1 MKARGRRTP
10 RAFTLIEMVLSTGL
24 LVMLVGTLYWFYG
37 SSLRNREEG
46 TMKAR
51 RIQLARVVLDRI
63 AEDIRLCT
71 GYTSGYGA
79 GIKGGAD
86 WVRIRTLT
94 LPGKELMRRRSIT
107 DRPLAGQFDL
117 EEVRYSIAW
126 DEKNLDENGDPLARG
141 LARGVT
147 RTFKQTSEVEGDTAV
162 VEGDTAVAEKEK
174 KDPVYAPEIKYIE
187 FRYFDGATPWET
199 WTITGGNSLPQ
210 MVRIT
215 IGFTA
220 VLPEEYS
227 DVKIMEQEENLDEYE
242 LRELYADRYTAVV
255 RLVQADQFFRSRVM
269 REASAF
275 DESQEAK

>member
-1 MKARGRRTP
+1 MKATTSRSR

-24 LVMLVGTLYWFYG
+24 LVFLVGTLYWFYG

-63 AEDIRLCT
+63 TEEVRLCA
-71 GYTSGYGA
+71 GYATGYGA
-79 GIKGGAD
+79 GLIGQTNA
-86 WVRIRTLT
+86 VSTYTLT
-94 LPGKELMRRRSIT
+94 VPTKELMRRRSIT
-107 DRPLAGQFDL
+107 DQALAGQFDL
-117 EEVRYSIAW
+117 EEVRYYILW
-126 DEKNLDENGDPLARG
+126 DEENLDENGDPRPLG
-141 LARGVT
+141 LVRRVT
-147 RTFKQTSEVEGDTAV
+147 QTFNQTFV
-162 VEGDTAVAEKEK
+162 VEGDTAAAEQKTDASAGIKEEL
-174 KDPVYAPEIKYIE
+174 YAPEIKYIE
-187 FRYFDGATPWET
+187 FRYFDGATWWDT
-199 WTITGGNSLPQ
+199 WAVSGGNSLPQ

-215 IGFTA
+215 IGYTP
-220 VLPEEYS
+220 VLPEEYA